1 MWNDLKYLSG
11 SNQWVEQEPGKKEE
25 NSLYLCKQGL
35 VDLELSLSWLAK
47 QYPTYPAY
55 WTKFPSRNWC
65 WDSSHYTRVGPDPTL
80 SCHGWGIN
88 PNWSWD
94 LSKVT
99 CTTPCSP
106 LMEGWGPEPRSPYYA
121 SSMALFILTL
131 HPPPP
136 PRSIL
141 QPFWKGLTWLVQAH
155 WHSRGRSYIYL
166 PCVLNLWAT
175 LEFCLA
181 PALGDNRSYGYR
193 KFSAKGAQRRPIFYP
208 LNLRQALE

>member
-1 MWNDLKYLSG
+1 MSVCWAPMYMRHYGRLCGFNIRQYWHSFCPCGVTAWWRINK
-11 SNQWVEQEPGKKEE
+11 QWQHWARRVTGCVSTKRSISP
-25 NSLYLCKQGL
+25 SL
-35 VDLELSLSWLAK
+35 
-47 QYPTYPAY
+47 
-55 WTKFPSRNWC
+55 
-65 WDSSHYTRVGPDPTL
+65 
-80 SCHGWGIN
+80 
-88 PNWSWD
+88 
-94 LSKVT
+94 
-99 CTTPCSP
+99 
-106 LMEGWGPEPRSPYYA
+106 EG
-121 SSMALFILTL
+121 
-131 HPPPP
+131 
-136 PRSIL
+136 SIL